1 MHASVSPKFIYVGC
15 LGLIVGYWYQE
26 AAAWAGIWLGLTM
39 LIACLAHFRVKH
51 PFGKAIPA
59 FVIVL
64 MAVILVVLDAD
75 AIRM

>member
-1 MHASVSPKFIYVGC
+1 MSPKFIYVGC

-26 AAAWAGIWLGLTM
+26 VAAWAGIWLGLTM

-51 PFGKAIPA
+51 PIGKAIPA

-75 AIRM
+75 AIRV